1 MSGDAEIQPKRLS
14 ADAEIRSGRLAA
26 DASVRPEQLA
36 ADASVRPERLA
47 ADASVR
53 SGRASGDAE
62 IQSERAYLAAARAAL
77 QAMHE
82 DVVATAT
89 PLTSAEDNNYAWQNN
104 LYLQVRAE
112 RAVALIDLPGV
123 PLFFGRLDFEPG
135 AVYTADRVY
144 LGRRHVHDAAGK
156 PMVVDWRAPISTAFY
171 RATRDDTQ
179 GVTLR
184 RRYGFSDIAELTAYE
199 DEPLVGQ
206 AHGFH
211 SSLVEAEIER
221 PRSGPMRD
229 IVATIQPEQ
238 DDLVRAPAQRA
249 LCIQGAPGTGKT
261 AVGLHRLAYLLYTER
276 ERLGRHGGVAVVG
289 PNRSFLTYIRHVLP
303 ALGEVDI
310 TQTTVEELIGTDR
323 QGRDEEAS
331 TARLKGYARMAEVLR
346 RALWAHIGPPSE
358 DFIFIKGSIRYR
370 VGAGRIREMIDSL
383 RGQTRYGTG
392 RVAAAQRL
400 AHLVLVQME
409 RRGATPDDRDQEAVA
424 RSKPIKQLLDS
435 VWPKLTPQQVLF
447 RLYSEPSFLAEA
459 AGDSLDEAERQLL
472 VWAKPYR
479 SWKSAQWSAGDS
491 VLLDELAD
499 QIERGPSFG
508 HLVVDEAQDLS
519 PMQCRALGRRCV
531 SGSVTVLGDIAQ
543 GTSVWAIDDWPQL
556 LEHLGKSDARL
567 AVLEQGF
574 RVPAQILD
582 YAARLLPEIAPGLGV
597 PTSVRQA
604 QGSLRVIETGDL
616 GAAVAAACRERLHDE
631 GSIGVIAPDTDIA
644 SIHKRL
650 SAEGLDA
657 ALLGETDNAL
667 EVSRVVCVPA
677 TLAKGLEFDAVVV
690 AEPARI
696 VAAEPRGIQRL
707 YVALTRAVSSL
718 HVIHTGQLPAAL
730 G

>member
-1 MSGDAEIQPKRLS
+1 MSGDAQIQ
-14 ADAEIRSGRLAA
+14 AER
-26 DASVRPEQLA
+26 D
-36 ADASVRPERLA
+36 
-47 ADASVR
+47 
-53 SGRASGDAE
+53 
-62 IQSERAYLAAARAAL
+62 YLAAARAAL
-77 QAMHE
+77 LAMHE
-82 DVVATAT
+82 DVVATET
-89 PLTSAEDNNYAWQNN
+89 PLTSSEDNNYAWQNN

-135 AVYTADRVY
+135 VVYTTDRVY
-144 LGRRHVHDAAGK
+144 IGRRHVHDSVGK

-171 RATRDDTQ
+171 RATRSDAQ
-179 GVTLR
+179 GVRLR
-184 RRYGFSDIAELTAYE
+184 RRYGFSDTAELTAYE

-206 AHGFH
+206 PGGFQ
-211 SSLVEAEIER
+211 SALVMEQIER

-238 DDLVRAPAQRA
+238 DDLVRAPTQPA

-310 TQTTVEELIGTDR
+310 IQTTVEDLIG
-323 QGRDEEAS
+323 RDSALRGEQAP
-331 TARLKGYARMAEVLR
+331 TARLKGEARMAALLR
-346 RALWAHIGPPSE
+346 RALWAHISPPSE
-358 DFIFIKGSIRYR
+358 DFTFLKGSIRYR
-370 VGAGRIREMIDSL
+370 VGNGRIQEMIESL
-383 RGQTRYGTG
+383 RGNTRYGAG
-392 RVAAAQRL
+392 RDAVAQRL
-400 AHLVLVQME
+400 AHLVLLQME
-409 RRGATPDDRDQEAVA
+409 RRGAVPDDRDQEAVA
-424 RSKPIKQLLDS
+424 RSKPVKQFLES
-435 VWPKLTPQQVLF
+435 VWPKLIPQQVLF
-447 RLYSEPSFLAEA
+447 RLYSQPSFLASCAE
-459 AGDSLDEAERQLL
+459 GELTEAEQQLL
-472 VWAKPYR
+472 TWAKPYR
-479 SWKSAQWSAGDS
+479 SWKSAQWSAADS

-499 QIERGPSFG
+499 QIERGPSLG

-556 LEHLGKSDARL
+556 LEHLGKPDARL

-582 YAARLLPEIAPGLGV
+582 YAARLLPQIAPGLGV
-597 PTSVRQA
+597 PTSVRHA
-604 QGSLRVIETGDL
+604 NGSLQVTQTREL
-616 GAAVAAACRERLHDE
+616 GAAVVAACRLRLNEE
-631 GSIGVIAPDTDIA
+631 GSIGVIAPDADIA
-644 SIHKRL
+644 SVHKRL
-650 SAEGLDA
+650 CAEGLQA
-657 ALLGETDNAL
+657 ALLGETEDAL
-667 EVSRVVCVPA
+667 EVSRLVCVPA

-718 HVIHTGQLPAAL
+718 HVIHTEPLPDAL
-730 G
+730 AS

>member
-1 MSGDAEIQPKRLS
+1 M
-14 ADAEIRSGRLAA
+14 
-26 DASVRPEQLA
+26 
-36 ADASVRPERLA
+36 
-47 ADASVR
+47 
-53 SGRASGDAE
+53 SGDAE
-62 IQSERAYLAAARAAL
+62 IQSERAHLAAARTAL
-77 QAMHE
+77 RAMHE

-104 LYLQVRAE
+104 LYLRVRAE

-144 LGRRHVHDAAGK
+144 VGRRHVHDAGGK

-171 RATRDDTQ
+171 RATRDDPQ
-179 GVTLR
+179 GVRLR
-184 RRYGFSDIAELTAYE
+184 RRYGFSDSAELTAYE

-206 AHGFH
+206 AGGFR
-211 SSLVEAEIER
+211 SSLVTAEIER

-238 DDLVRAPAQRA
+238 DDLVRAPTQPA

-276 ERLGRHGGVAVVG
+276 EKLGRHGGVAVVG

-310 TQTTVEELIGTDR
+310 TQTTVEELIGRDPAR
-323 QGRDEEAS
+323 RDEDAR
-331 TARLKGYARMAEVLR
+331 TARLKGDARMAGLLR
-346 RALWAHIGPPSE
+346 HAMWAHISAPSD
-358 DFIFIKGSIRYR
+358 DFIFLKGSIRYR
-370 VGAGRIREMIDSL
+370 VGSGRIREMIESL
-383 RGQTRYGTG
+383 RGTRYGVG
-392 RVAAAQRL
+392 RITIAQRL
-400 AHLVLVQME
+400 AHLVLLQME
-409 RRGATPDDRDQEAVA
+409 RRGAVPDDRDQDAVA
-424 RSKPIKQLLDS
+424 RSKPIKQFLDS
-435 VWPKLTPQQVLF
+435 VWPKLTPEQVLF
-447 RLYSEPSFLAEA
+447 RLYSQPSFLAESA
-459 AGDSLDEAERQLL
+459 RGELSEVEQQLL
-472 VWAKPYR
+472 TWAKPYR
-479 SWKSAQWSAGDS
+479 SWKSAQWSAADS

-499 QIERGPSFG
+499 EIERGPSLG

-556 LEHLGKSDARL
+556 LRHLGKADARL

-604 QGSLRVIETGDL
+604 PGSLQVTQAGDL
-616 GAAVAAACRERLHDE
+616 VAAVAAACREKLNEE
-631 GSIGVIAPDTDIA
+631 GSIGVIAPDAEIE
-644 SIHKRL
+644 SVHKRL
-650 SAEGLDA
+650 RAEGLDA
-657 ALLGETDNAL
+657 ALLGDTENAL
-667 EVSRVVCVPA
+667 EISRLVCVPA

-718 HVIHTGQLPAAL
+718 HVIHTEPLPTAL
-730 G
+730 AG